1 MNYDTIILHNG
12 NEIDKKTGGL
22 SIPVYNASTF
32 AINHVEGEPVYEY
45 SRSGNPTRDALENTI
60 AALENGFRGFAY
72 PSGIAAITTVLLSFL
87 KTGDHAVFPA
97 DIYGGT
103 FRFITK
109 VLPDF
114 GIDYTFVDMSNALN
128 VETALKPNTKVIYL
142 ETPSNPLLKITSIK
156 QVVAIAKRNSILSI
170 IDNTFMSPYFCKPL
184 DLGVDISIHSATKFL
199 GGHSDLIAGVAS
211 SKDETICK
219 RLKFTQ
225 NTYGSILSPD
235 DSWLLLRGI
244 KTLGARMKQQTENAI
259 QLAHKLCNVSWIKTV
274 YYPGL
279 SSHPGHEICKDE
291 CSGFGAVL
299 SILIDNEDKME
310 TIMKKVKLWS
320 TAVSLGGVESI
331 LSYPWTMSHGSLP
344 TEEKLK
350 RGITRSLI
358 RLSVGLESPDDLF
371 NDLVTLF

>member
-1 MNYDTIILHNG
+1 MNYDTRILHNG

-60 AALENGFRGFAY
+60 AALENGLRGFAY

-87 KTGDHAVFPA
+87 KTGDHAVFPE

-156 QVVAIAKRNSILSI
+156 QMVAIAKRNSILSI

-219 RLKFTQ
+219 RLKGT
-225 NTYGSILSPD
+225 S
-235 DSWLLLRGI
+235 
-244 KTLGARMKQQTENAI
+244 
-259 QLAHKLCNVSWIKTV
+259 
-274 YYPGL
+274 
-279 SSHPGHEICKDE
+279 KDE

-299 SILIDNEDKME
+299 SILIDSEDKIE

-331 LSYPWTMSHGSLP
+331 LSYPWAMSHGSLP
-344 TEEKLK
+344 AEEKLK

-371 NDLVTLF
+371 NDLVILF